1 MHADAKPD
9 RRHLSSGQ
17 SPLVTPGF
25 LREMLLTLLSAI
37 LTGLS
42 ASLLLVLLVFGC
54 TSVQAGTETPGSGQ
68 LELRTLDGMRIG
80 GAPLLGTSVTASIS
94 GLLARIRVE
103 QRFNNP
109 TGEWMEGIYQFPLP
123 PAGAVDQLS
132 MWIGERVIE
141 GRIAEKSAARKVYEK
156 AKASGRRASLLSQQR
171 PNIFTTSV
179 ANIAPGDEIRV
190 VIEYRQ
196 TVHYE
201 EGRYEWHFPMVVGPR
216 YIPGTSISV
225 EPVQQ
230 TGWAVATDQVPDAG
244 KITPPVL
251 DPTAGKRNPVAI
263 EINLDAGLPVT
274 EIVSQYHSVVSRQ
287 VGQRIQLS
295 LADGEAPADRDF
307 KLSWRVPVGIYPKTA
322 VFKERWQDEDY
333 ALLLVMPPDLEVESQ
348 GLAREMIFI
357 VDTSGSMHGDS
368 MEQAKAALR
377 LALSRLGEDDLFNL
391 IHFSDR
397 SHALFPQAMPGNE
410 SNRSQAIRFVED
422 LEAEGGTEMMPA
434 LQMALTPDDAAGRLR
449 QVVFLTDGSV
459 GNEPAL
465 FDLIRHR
472 LGQSRL
478 FTVGI
483 GSAPNSYFMQRAA
496 DFGRGSFTYIGDLGE
511 VEMRMRALFEKLEYP
526 AMRDIHIDWQGGA
539 PLEILPT
546 RIPDLYLGEP
556 LMVLVKSDNLSG
568 QLVVQGDR
576 DGTAWRHAV
585 DLTSRQNH
593 EGLHKFWAHQKIQGL
608 MSAASGEISTDI
620 RRQRVLEL
628 ALDHQLVSPYTSLI
642 AVERQPVRPLSAKLK
657 GGAIPV
663 NLPAGWDAGHVFGS
677 LPQTATS
684 APLLLLSGVLL
695 LLTGVWV
702 QYRKAQ

>member
-9 RRHLSSGQ
+9 RRHLSPGQ
-17 SPLVTPGF
+17 SPLMTPGF

-54 TSVQAGTETPGSGQ
+54 TSVQAGTESPGSGQ
-68 LELRTLDGMRIG
+68 LGLHTLDGMRIG
-80 GAPLLGTSVTASIS
+80 DAPLLETSVIANIS
-94 GLLARIRVE
+94 GLLARVRVE
-103 QRFNNP
+103 QRFSNY
-109 TGEWMEGIYQFPLP
+109 TGEWTEGIYQFPLP
-123 PAGAVDQLS
+123 PEGAVDQLS
-132 MWIGERVIE
+132 MWVGERVIE
-141 GRIAEKSAARKVYEK
+141 GRIAEKSAAKKVYEK

-201 EGRYEWHFPMVVGPR
+201 EGRYEWRFPMVVGPR
-216 YIPGTSISV
+216 YIPGTPIPG
-225 EPVQQ
+225 EPARR
-230 TGWAVATDQVPDAG
+230 TGWAAATDQVPDAG
-244 KITPPVL
+244 EITPPVL
-251 DPTAGKRNPVAI
+251 DPAVGKRNPVAI
-263 EINLDAGLPVT
+263 EITLDAGLPVT
-274 EIVSQYHSVVSRQ
+274 EIISQYHPVVSRQ
-287 VGQRIQLS
+287 VDQGIQLS
-295 LADGEAPADRDF
+295 LADGEVPADRDF
-307 KLSWRVPVGIYPKTA
+307 QISWRTPVGIYPKTA

-348 GLAREMIFI
+348 GLAREMIFV
-357 VDTSGSMHGDS
+357 VDSSGSMHGAS

-377 LALSRLGEDDLFNL
+377 LALSRLGEDDHFNL

-410 SNRSQAIRFVED
+410 SNRLRAIRFVED
-422 LEAEGGTEMMPA
+422 LEAEGGTEMLSA
-434 LQMALTPDDAAGRLR
+434 LRMALTPGDATGRLR

-465 FDLIRHR
+465 FDLIRRR

-483 GSAPNSYFMQRAA
+483 GSAPNSYFMRRAA

-511 VEMRMRALFEKLEYP
+511 VEMRMRALFEKLEHP
-526 AMRDIHIDWQGGA
+526 AMRDIHIDWQSEA
-539 PLEILPT
+539 PLEVLPT

-556 LMVLVKSDNLSG
+556 LMVLIKSDSLLG

-576 DGTAWRHAV
+576 DGTAWRQPI
-585 DLTSRQNH
+585 DLSSRPTH

-608 MSAASGEISTDI
+608 MSTASDEISTDI

-628 ALDHQLVSPYTSLI
+628 ALGHQLVSPYTSLI
-642 AVERQPVRPLSAKLK
+642 AVERQPVRPVSAKLK

-663 NLPAGWDAGHVFGS
+663 NLPAGWDASHVFGS
-677 LPQTATS
+677 LPQTATP
-684 APLLLLSGVLL
+684 APLLLLSGISLL
-695 LLTGVWV
+695 LGGLWLRNRKV
-702 QYRKAQ
+702 Q